1 MSWFQRKV
9 SRSRDGAWQIQ
20 RDSPSVLRARSGDP
34 PSSVLGLGCSSASLT
49 TPAGPQ
55 WIVPWCYRQ
64 CWQSDHDYDDDHD
77 GDEDDD
83 DDNGLSWWWWRWH
96 NGAWKEIWIISS
108 GNKVLQKYGRRYLFP
123 PSPHH
128 HQHHKNY
135 GNNCL
140 ICSLFSFKFIKQCN
154 NSLIQVQL
162 INTIGECPMP
172 CSDSWLGFSQAR
184 QGRLA

>member
-1 MSWFQRKV
+1 MMMMTMTQW
-9 SRSRDGAWQIQ
+9 
-20 RDSPSVLRARSGDP
+20 SVEGDMDNIKREQ
-34 PSSVLGLGCSSASLT
+34 SSA
-49 TPAGPQ
+49 
-55 WIVPWCYRQ
+55 
-64 CWQSDHDYDDDHD
+64 
-77 GDEDDD
+77 
-83 DDNGLSWWWWRWH
+83 
-96 NGAWKEIWIISS
+96 EIWEKIS
-108 GNKVLQKYGRRYLFP
+108 
-123 PSPHH
+123 SPHH

-184 QGRLA
+184 QGRLAQLVEAVRPGVQIQPWPQLKGFLGYFEWWIINHWLCTW